1 MKKTFDYARAVG
13 QLSVE
18 AALFSTVGSFFW
30 IAIGR
35 SVNADFVFRE
45 RPVDR
50 IPHRK
55 LTMPTLSPWGQE
67 LTPQISSRD
76 VWATFRGNGDDQSIK
91 QEPSPTRLPS
101 TTQAKQIRNG
111 PERQGRIRPR

>member
-35 SVNADFVFRE
+35 SVNADCVSGGG
-45 RPVDR
+45 PVDR

-55 LTMPTLSPWGQE
+55 LTMPTLSPWG
-67 LTPQISSRD
+67 
-76 VWATFRGNGDDQSIK
+76 
-91 QEPSPTRLPS
+91 
-101 TTQAKQIRNG
+101 
-111 PERQGRIRPR
+111 